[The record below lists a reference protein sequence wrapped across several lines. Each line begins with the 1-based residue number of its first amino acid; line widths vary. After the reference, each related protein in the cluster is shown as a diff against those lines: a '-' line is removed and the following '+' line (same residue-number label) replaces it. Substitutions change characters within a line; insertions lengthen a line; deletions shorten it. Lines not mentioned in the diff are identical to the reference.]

1 MINRLSGN
9 PLLLEYV
16 ETPDARD
23 LTLLTTILDM
33 IYINDELLDQGNTT
47 GACKLPF

>member
-1 MINRLSGN
+1 MINKLSGN

-16 ETPDARD
+16 EMPDARE

-33 IYINDELLDQGNTT
+33 IYINDELLDQGTST
-47 GACKLPF
+47 CCLWDIL